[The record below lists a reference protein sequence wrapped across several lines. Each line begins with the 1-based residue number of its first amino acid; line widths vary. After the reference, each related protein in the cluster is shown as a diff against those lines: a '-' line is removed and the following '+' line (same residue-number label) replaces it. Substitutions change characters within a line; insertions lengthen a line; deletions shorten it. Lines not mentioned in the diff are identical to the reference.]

1 MSLLSRSE
9 VKDAPDVKP
18 YPFAVPE
25 WGGSV
30 LLRPL
35 MCWERE
41 EWEREQTVAQE
52 QGMGAP
58 QHNIARLVRRG
69 LLNPDGSYMY
79 GEGPADLKE
88 LASKSGAALG
98 RLFRE
103 IAGRAGLTKDAQE
116 QAEKNSG
123 PTQPDDGSS
132 GSA

>member
-52 QGMGAP
+52 QG
-58 QHNIARLVRRG
+58 LVRRG

-123 PTQPDDGSS
+123 SIPPDGGSS